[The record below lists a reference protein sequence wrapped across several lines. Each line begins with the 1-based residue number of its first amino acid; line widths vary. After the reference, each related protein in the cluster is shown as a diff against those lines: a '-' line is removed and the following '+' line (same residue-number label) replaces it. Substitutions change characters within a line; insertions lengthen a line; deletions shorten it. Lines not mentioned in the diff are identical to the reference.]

1 MKFDPR
7 KHQRRSIRLKG
18 YDYAQPGAYFVTLC
32 AWQREDLF
40 GAVVNGEMHLNPLGQ
55 IVHDEW
61 LRSMG
66 IRQEIRLY
74 EDEFVVMPNH
84 LHGIVCIV
92 DTVGADGVRP
102 DGTHPNDIP
111 HNGVRPDGTHPNDI
125 PHNGV
130 RPDGTHPNDIP
141 HNGVRPDGTHPNDIP
156 HNGVRPDGT
165 HPNDI
170 PHNSIPSIEDR
181 GALDRGAL
189 DRGALDRGA
198 LDRGALDRGAL
209 DRGALDR
216 GASLAPLPVPL
227 LRAPRSLSSFIAG
240 FKASVTSRAR
250 RELDITGIWQRN
262 YYDHII
268 RSKKELNNIW
278 HYIDTNPEKWEED
291 RLHPGAPPNRFNQDK
306 EQG

>member
-111 HNGVRPDGTHPNDI
+111 HNGVRPDGTHPNSEKEAYVCGLLA
-125 PHNGV
+125 N
-130 RPDGTHPNDIP
+130 N
-141 HNGVRPDGTHPNDIP
+141 NL
-156 HNGVRPDGT
+156 
-165 HPNDI
+165 
-170 PHNSIPSIEDR
+170 PSPPVI
-181 GALDRGAL
+181 ALDTSAEIIPAPYIIQKHFGGAKL
-189 DRGALDRGA
+189 EK
-198 LDRGALDRGAL
+198 
-209 DRGALDR
+209 
-216 GASLAPLPVPL
+216 L
-227 LRAPRSLSSFIAG
+227 L
-240 FKASVTSRAR
+240 
-250 RELDITGIWQRN
+250 EQE
-262 YYDHII
+262 
-268 RSKKELNNIW
+268 SKKEKHAIFFALGNF
-278 HYIDTNPEKWEED
+278 YK
-291 RLHPGAPPNRFNQDK
+291 RLHSIHHPYSGWIDGLGLVYTKSPNEHQFEEVIMKIGNQAVELGKLAAKDHK
-306 EQG
+306 RLQRIWIDSMGWLKDHQPSLGGVSLYWTVYLARENSQWYVTKIMDLEDLLY

>member
-84 LHGIVCIV
+84 LHGIVWIV

-102 DGTHPNDIP
+102 DGTRSNDIP
-111 HNGVRPDGTHPNDI
+111 PDGSPEMI
-125 PHNGV
+125 
-130 RPDGTHPNDIP
+130 
-141 HNGVRPDGTHPNDIP
+141 
-156 HNGVRPDGT
+156 
-165 HPNDI
+165 
-170 PHNSIPSIEDR
+170 
-181 GALDRGAL
+181 GALTMGMRGFFWRATPKSP
-189 DRGALDRGA
+189 GAG
-198 LDRGALDRGAL
+198 
-209 DRGALDR
+209 
-216 GASLAPLPVPL
+216 L
-227 LRAPRSLSSFIAG
+227 LRNCLPCRSAASPPAP
-240 FKASVTSRAR
+240 
-250 RELDITGIWQRN
+250 
-262 YYDHII
+262 
-268 RSKKELNNIW
+268 
-278 HYIDTNPEKWEED
+278 
-291 RLHPGAPPNRFNQDK
+291 
-306 EQG
+306 

>member
-125 PHNGV
+125 PHN
-130 RPDGTHPNDIP
+130 
-141 HNGVRPDGTHPNDIP
+141 
-156 HNGVRPDGT
+156 
-165 HPNDI
+165 
-170 PHNSIPSIEDR
+170 SIPSIE
-181 GALDRGAL
+181 DRGAL